1 MSMAEEAQ
9 NAAAAAAAA
18 VAVHMLVVAAV
29 AVDGVDKVVVETIA
43 VAVVVGV
50 AAVVGGGVDTA
61 VEDMLVAVVGMA
73 RPVWSVLGTGAGIGV
88 GIVMVVAWKKDRRA
102 LRLVEGIAVGG
113 VLLVVG
119 RGQRAAMGTRHVFF
133 PCPCPGGSRRPPRRF
148 CRRLCSQCD
157 QRVQNRAGS
166 CTARAAQQQT
176 AASRPQ
182 PAACFPCCP

>member
-1 MSMAEEAQ
+1 
-9 NAAAAAAAA
+9 
-18 VAVHMLVVAAV
+18 MLVVAAV

-119 RGQRAAMGTRHVFF
+119 RGQRAAMGTRH
-133 PCPCPGGSRRPPRRF
+133 
-148 CRRLCSQCD
+148 
-157 QRVQNRAGS
+157 
-166 CTARAAQQQT
+166 
-176 AASRPQ
+176 
-182 PAACFPCCP
+182 